1 MYVITSFL
9 KPNCKVHWLEVTL
22 SCKDQVQQ
30 FGCIY
35 PTLNPRVFLRFSY
48 SKKIS
53 CISWVQPLSRAQ
65 TDSSSVYYNPTGT
78 FSCSLSWKIM
88 NFPINQPLSCF
99 KFALVMTTDY
109 TTVHRPN
116 GTLTFHACKPTAK
129 RQLSE
134 YNLQYQ

>member
-1 MYVITSFL
+1 
-9 KPNCKVHWLEVTL
+9 
-22 SCKDQVQQ
+22 
-30 FGCIY
+30 
-35 PTLNPRVFLRFSY
+35 
-48 SKKIS
+48 
-53 CISWVQPLSRAQ
+53 
-65 TDSSSVYYNPTGT
+65 
-78 FSCSLSWKIM
+78 M

-109 TTVHRPN
+109 TTVHN